1 MTDIAVDGAELLEWL
16 RARNKVTGDWVQ
28 KLKVLRLKQAEVV
41 EDLRRSG
48 IADLAGIL
56 DRERRDKDASLNY
69 ADLLELQERVLKSK
83 EAEGRTLFG
92 GYSHP
97 SVKSLV
103 ALMKLY
109 QRDNLH
115 VISLAHE
122 LSQVITFDLVAA
134 KKAVKGYD
142 AQISDLT
149 TKIGV
154 YEASIR
160 NSRLEIA
167 RMAKRYSSDFEL
179 DETQAENLDFP
190 GLIGSYVRTFGA
202 KAGAVVEAAKAL
214 DMRKLVGFYQRFGGL
229 NDARGAVEKDFSL
242 LIWLSEK
249 GDTLVSE
256 FNNGATNLGAASGT
270 LYDDIL
276 AQKGYRKTQ
285 AEAEQL
291 GEVTRGGGV
300 ADRGRD
306 PQRHHRAASD

>member
-16 RARNKVTGDWVQ
+16 RARNKVGAEWVQ

-48 IADLAGIL
+48 IAELGGVL
-56 DRERRDKDASLNY
+56 DRERRDKDASLSF

-92 GYSHP
+92 SYSHP
-97 SVKSLV
+97 AVKNLV

-149 TKIGV
+149 TKIGL

-160 NSRLEIA
+160 NSRLEIT
-167 RMAKRYSSDFEL
+167 RMTKRYASDFEL
-179 DETQAENLDFP
+179 DESQAENLDFP
-190 GLIGSYVRTFGA
+190 GLIGSYVQTFGA
-202 KAGAVVEAAKAL
+202 KAGAIVEAAKRL
-214 DMRKLVGFYQRFGGL
+214 EMRKLVSFYQRFGGL

-249 GDTLVSE
+249 GDTLVSD
-256 FNNGATNLGAASGT
+256 FNNGTSSVVVSQATM
-270 LYDDIL
+270 YEDIL
-276 AQKGYRKTQ
+276 AQKGYRKSQ
-285 AEAEQL
+285 AEADQI
-291 GEVTRGGGV
+291 GELTSGRRV
-300 ADRGRD
+300 ADRG
-306 PQRHHRAASD
+306 SDAK